1 MHKRI
6 RTPFGLLHLAASEK
20 GITQL
25 SFSRNHAVEVRQQ
38 HIAGARHAGPTARYR
53 STKRPTGA
61 RSSGAVPL
69 LKSAEHALRK
79 YFQGNLRAFQEI
91 PTDIKG
97 TVFQK
102 KVWRALKQIP
112 AGKTLSYGAI
122 ATRIGHPKAFRAVG
136 AACGSNPVALIV
148 PCHRAVGSGKSLGGF
163 AWGIQ
168 RKKKLLRLE
177 NPQFQNSER

>member
-1 MHKRI
+1 M
-6 RTPFGLLHLAASEK
+6 HLAASEK
-20 GITQL
+20 GISVL
-25 SFSRNHAVEVRQQ
+25 SFGRRYEEDNTSRNDVA
-38 HIAGARHAGPTARYR
+38 
-53 STKRPTGA
+53 KRWLNLT
-61 RSSGAVPL
+61 
-69 LKSAEHALRK
+69 EHALRN
-79 YFQGNLRAFQEI
+79 YFQGDPRAFQKI
-91 PTDIKG
+91 PIDIKG

-102 KVWRALKQIP
+102 KVWQALKQIP

-136 AACGSNPVALIV
+136 TACASNPVALIV

-177 NPQFQNSER
+177 NPQFQNSQ